1 MYIYCVSLEKLSYN
15 MINNFYISYYNAY
28 NEIKETLLTKKN
40 DKKNYIIFTNL
51 RDLNNS
57 DLSVFYLSY
66 SIFYQNNVVYKGEL
80 INYIK
85 ENRDKKELLQE
96 YSYLKENLYKKSILI
111 LNHFKS
117 ITYYYVKMLIYL
129 AKGK

>member
-15 MINNFYISYYNAY
+15 MINNFYRLYYDAY

-40 DKKNYIIFTNL
+40 YIIFANL

-66 SIFYQNNVVYKGEL
+66 SMFYQNN
-80 INYIK
+80 
-85 ENRDKKELLQE
+85 
-96 YSYLKENLYKKSILI
+96 
-111 LNHFKS
+111 
-117 ITYYYVKMLIYL
+117 
-129 AKGK
+129 